1 MSWGPSPPS
10 WSVEMTVCMKRI
22 PPQNAEN
29 SLNGLLQEL
38 HPLSLQPPL
47 WFSPIYLILGSEGVI
62 GLLFLNI
69 FGIPFKFL
77 THAWLNFRNIH
88 ISTKLLC
95 HLGFNGVCN
104 SHCSQMRT
112 CPFLLYPDT
121 LSSSP
126 DLAAPFVLVRLP
138 EVCQFY
144 YLFQSSTLGF
154 WLFAA
159 HRCCIEY

>member
-1 MSWGPSPPS
+1 MSWDPSPPS
-10 WSVEMTVCMKRI
+10 WCVEMTVCMKRI

-47 WFSPIYLILGSEGVI
+47 WFPPIYLLLGSEGVT
-62 GLLFLNI
+62 GFLYLNVWNSI
-69 FGIPFKFL
+69 QISYTCL
-77 THAWLNFRNIH
+77 SNFRNIH
-88 ISTKLLC
+88 VSTKLLC

-104 SHCSQMRT
+104 SHCSHLRT
-112 CPFLLYPDT
+112 CPFLLDPDT